1 MARDLQSVREFVDRL
16 CEVCGNE
23 FRLQNNRVIVEIPE
37 MQRKQ
42 KILLGRKKNLLVMSS
57 VVIKLDPEKE
67 ALQPLVCQIWRKNA
81 LLSLV
86 SLSID
91 SRHRVVGKIS
101 VLYDSVTEENLAFYL
116 RSLAREGDRF
126 EYVLSLEDQ
135 N

>member
-1 MARDLQSVREFVDRL
+1 LARDLQSVREFVDRL

-23 FRLQNNRVIVEIPE
+23 FRLQNNRVIVEFPE

-67 ALQPLVCQIWRKNA
+67 TLQPLVCQIWRKNA

-116 RSLAREGDRF
+116 RSLARECDRF